1 MMTGF
6 ATNAIQVTQRGRTAT
21 VRLNR
26 PERSNALNP
35 EMIKD
40 LSMCLK
46 EISLSDEIDILVLTG
61 NERAFSAGGDIKD
74 LLARQRGEA
83 EFEHIMEQ
91 IADIV
96 VTLYSMSALTI
107 SAVSGPA
114 AGLGFSLALATDYVI
129 AHRDSKFAMNFIGIG
144 LIPDGGGHFFLEK
157 RIGEDKAKHLIWEGN
172 ILSAEEALKKEL
184 IHEVADNLEE
194 AVEAK
199 IQEWLQKPIKAMI
212 RTKKILAEKNR
223 TELLKTLEL
232 EKYGQLAM
240 RATKDHAEG
249 IAAFLEKRNP
259 VFKGE

>member
-1 MMTGF
+1 MTTGF
-6 ATNAIQVTQRGRTAT
+6 ATNTIQVIQRGRTAK

-26 PERSNALNP
+26 PERLNALNP

-40 LSMCLK
+40 LSACLK
-46 EISLSDEIDILVLTG
+46 EISLSDEIDILVFTG

-74 LLARQRGEA
+74 LLAVQRKDT
-83 EFEHIMEQ
+83 EFEHIMEH
-91 IADIV
+91 IADIAV
-96 VTLYSMSALTI
+96 SLYCMSALTI
-107 SAVSGPA
+107 CAVSGPA

-129 AHRDSKFAMNFIGIG
+129 AHRNSKFAMNFIGIG

-157 RIGEDKAKHLIWEGN
+157 RIGEDRAKHLIWEGK
-172 ILSAEEALKKEL
+172 ILEAEEALKKGL
-184 IHEVADNLEE
+184 IHEVTDDLEQ
-194 AVEAK
+194 AVEKK
-199 IQEWLQKPIKAMI
+199 IQDWLQKPIKAMI

-223 TELLKTLEL
+223 PELLKTLEL
-232 EKYGQLAM
+232 EKYGQMAM